1 MASRSKA
8 IKRKGKSGGDS
19 EEEPEQLTKLQKGV
33 VSWLKKNVPIKKTKF
48 MHSHVVQ
55 YFTASKAL
63 DALMKD
69 SPWSMDKS
77 KEGSELRLEYREQAI
92 DLMAELLRHK
102 MFHRA
107 KKIPVADK
115 KKKKEETDGEASLPP
130 SPQARNRKKGK
141 GESSKGGAGEQEREK
156 KKRRIRLEM
165 HMEQIFIDGNDAYV
179 WLYDP
184 TPWYYYLA
192 GGAIVLGIIAVCLF
206 PLWPME
212 ARQGVYYLSVA
223 AAGFLVF
230 IIVLAIIKYI
240 IFLVCFLLTAG
251 KLKLWIFPNLT
262 EDVGFFESFWPMY
275 VYTYDKPK
283 KDRDSDDEESSDEE
297 DDGKEDGEGAQDGD
311 GEGSETGKEQG
322 GDEEEEEEEEDNKD
336 DISEKSSS
344 DGTDK
349 FEIIN

>member
-1 MASRSKA
+1 MSNRNKVAR
-8 IKRKGKSGGDS
+8 RKGKGGG
-19 EEEPEQLTKLQKGV
+19 EEEEEQLSKLQKSV
-33 VSWLKKNVPIKKTKF
+33 VSWLYKHVPTKKTKF
-48 MHSHVVQ
+48 AHQHVVS
-55 YFTASKAL
+55 YFSAAKAL

-69 SPWSMDKS
+69 SPWSMERS
-77 KEGSELRLEYREQAI
+77 KEGAELRLEYREQAI
-92 DLMAELLRHK
+92 DLLGELMRHK

-130 SPQARNRKKGK
+130 SPQARQRKGK
-141 GESSKGGAGEQEREK
+141 KNEVVEDKGEEREK
-156 KKRRIRLEM
+156 KKRKIRLEM
-165 HMEQIFIDGNDAYV
+165 HNDQVFLDGNDAYV
-179 WLYDP
+179 WIYDP
-184 TPWYYYLA
+184 TPWYYYIA

-240 IFLVCFLLTAG
+240 LFLICFLATAG
-251 KLKLWIFPNLT
+251 RFKLWIFPNLT
-262 EDVGFFESFWPMY
+262 EDVGFLESFQPMY

-283 KDRDSDDEESSDEE
+283 KDNDSDDEESSDEE
-297 DDGKEDGEGAQDGD
+297 EDEDKEDGEGARDGD
-311 GEGSETGKEQG
+311 GEESETGKGKEDEKEDEDE
-322 GDEEEEEEEEDNKD
+322 DEEDKAD

-344 DGTDK
+344 DGTEK
-349 FEIIN
+349 TFEMVN